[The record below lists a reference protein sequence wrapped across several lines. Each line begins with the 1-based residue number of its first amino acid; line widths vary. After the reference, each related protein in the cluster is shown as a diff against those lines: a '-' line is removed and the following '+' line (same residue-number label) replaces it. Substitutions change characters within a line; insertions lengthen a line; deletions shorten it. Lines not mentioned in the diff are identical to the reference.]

1 MKRKHTHAPGK
12 RPPGTPAGMRVLM
25 LLPVLSF
32 LLLPA
37 AARGEEKGFFG
48 IRLGMTRSEVIQK
61 AEETDIILVPKNRDV
76 EFFPVEDRKILTLSI
91 EPEIPFIYC
100 QFYDDILLALTAVFD
115 ERHIDYYT
123 LTAEMENRYGGHNR
137 ITPYW
142 REWEVDGTLIKVEKP
157 AVVKYMDLEELVAR
171 AAFEP
176 EVPAEKERKERI
188 LQGL

>member
-1 MKRKHTHAPGK
+1 MKRKYTHASGS
-12 RPPGTPAGMRVLM
+12 RPPGTPAGMRVRM
-25 LLPVLSF
+25 LLPVF
-32 LLLPA
+32 LFLLPA
-37 AARGEEKGFFG
+37 VTARCEEKGFFG

-91 EPEIPFIYC
+91 EPEVPFIYC

-115 ERHIDYYT
+115 EHHIDYYT
-123 LTAEMENRYGGHNR
+123 LTAEMENRYGGHDR
-137 ITPYW
+137 ITPSW

-176 EVPAEKERKERI
+176 EVPVDKARRDRI
-188 LQGL
+188 LKGL